1 MAVCGLIESGFMIAI
16 GVSLLLSGLVVYY
29 VRGQI
34 AIITK
39 AIDSQQMILSQ
50 FIADV
55 KSSTGTMLRE
65 SPSQLNRAV
74 HHPTTAQTKEEDEV
88 SESSSESDDDCDV
101 EENHH
106 EERPGLSLNVASLQ
120 DIFNGRPENSSTK
133 VEVAD
138 LISDTFSLKDSDSES
153 DAKEIINYE
162 QIRKAKVGE
171 LRDMV
176 SEKLGWD
183 ESEAKKAKKAE
194 LVEALIKEC

>member
-1 MAVCGLIESGFMIAI
+1 
-16 GVSLLLSGLVVYY
+16 
-29 VRGQI
+29 
-34 AIITK
+34 
-39 AIDSQQMILSQ
+39 
-50 FIADV
+50 
-55 KSSTGTMLRE
+55 
-65 SPSQLNRAV
+65 
-74 HHPTTAQTKEEDEV
+74 
-88 SESSSESDDDCDV
+88 
-101 EENHH
+101 ENHH